1 MRSLKRSKPIPA
13 LLLAGMM
20 LAGLLLAAAG
30 CGFGGAAPNGSITPP
45 EKPAVP
51 TVPGGGTGAPLPPPL
66 EWPATGTPAP
76 AFRLPSLIGGKVS
89 LPDDFQGRAVMLLF
103 FSLG

>member
-30 CGFGGAAPNGSITPP
+30 CGFGGPAPNGSTTPP
-45 EKPAVP
+45 DRNAAPEAPS
-51 TVPGGGTGAPLPPPL
+51 GTAAPLPPPL

-76 AFRLPSLIGGKVS
+76 AFRLPSLIGGEVS